1 MPERIQLT
9 GPPEQAA
16 AQLWAH
22 IQEKTMLNGEKLPKF
37 GSPEEAADV
46 YVEHRTI
53 EQLQKVLKDLITTLQ
68 KMRTEREDIFE
79 KNTALE
85 DAVGKLMKEKIYL
98 QRQLASAI
106 NAMTEQQKRM
116 AARLQEMAPE
126 PPRTALSERQSQATA
141 SSPLDQEHPQST
153 EPTLEASPQ

>member
-1 MPERIQLT
+1 MSERTFELS

-22 IQEKTMLNGEKLPKF
+22 IQEKTMLNGEKLKKF
-37 GSPEEAADV
+37 DSPEEAADV
-46 YVEHRTI
+46 YLEHLTR
-53 EQLQKVLKDLITTLQ
+53 EELEKVIKDLITTLQ

-79 KNTALE
+79 KNSALE
-85 DAVGKLMKEKIYL
+85 DAVGKLIKEKIYL

-116 AARLQEMAPE
+116 TARYHLNEQ
-126 PPRTALSERQSQATA
+126 QSQATA
-141 SSPLDQEHPQST
+141 LSQSDLEQKST
-153 EPTLEASPQ
+153 EQTLEVSPR

>member
-1 MPERIQLT
+1 MSERTFEIS

-22 IQEKTMLNGEKLPKF
+22 IQEKTMLNGEQLPKF
-37 GSPEEAADV
+37 DSPEKAAEV
-46 YVEHRTI
+46 YLEHLTR
-53 EQLQKVLKDLITTLQ
+53 EELEKVVKDLITTLQ

-79 KNTALE
+79 KNSALE
-85 DAVGKLMKEKIYL
+85 DAVGKLVKEKIYL

-116 AARLQEMAPE
+116 AARYHLNEQ
-126 PPRTALSERQSQATA
+126 QSQAKA
-141 SSPLDQEHPQST
+141 SSQKDLEPQST
-153 EPTLEASPQ
+153 EQTLEVSPQ

>member
-37 GSPEEAADV
+37 NSPEEA
-46 YVEHRTI
+46 VEEYIDYMTHEEL
-53 EQLQKVLKDLITTLQ
+53 EQVIRDLVKTLQ

-79 KNTALE
+79 KNSALE
-85 DAVGKLMKEKIYL
+85 DAVGKLIKEKIYL
-98 QRQLASAI
+98 QRQLASAV

-116 AARLQEMAPE
+116 AARVHQIIEQ
-126 PPRTALSERQSQATA
+126 QSQATA
-141 SSPLDQEHPQST
+141 SFQSDQEQKNT
-153 EPTLEASPQ
+153 EQTPEASVQ

>member
-1 MPERIQLT
+1 MSERITLT
-9 GPPEQAA
+9 GNSEEAA

-22 IQEKTMLNGEKLPKF
+22 IPEKTMLDGEKLPKF
-37 GSPEEAADV
+37 NSPEEAADV
-46 YVEHRTI
+46 YLEHLTREQVE
-53 EQLQKVLKDLITTLQ
+53 KVVKDLITTLQ

-106 NAMTEQQKRM
+106 SAMTEQQKRM
-116 AARLQEMAPE
+116 AARLHQLNEQ
-126 PPRTALSERQSQATA
+126 QSQAKA
-141 SSPLDQEHPQST
+141 SSQKDLEQKST
-153 EPTLEASPQ
+153 EQTLEASVQ

>member
-22 IQEKTMLNGEKLPKF
+22 IQEKTMLNGEKLKKF
-37 GSPEEAADV
+37 ESPEEAAEE
-46 YVEHRTI
+46 YLEHMTHEEM
-53 EQLQKVLKDLITTLQ
+53 EQLIKDLIKTLQ

-79 KNTALE
+79 KNSALE
-85 DAVGKLMKEKIYL
+85 DAVGKLIKEKIYL

-106 NAMTEQQKRM
+106 NSMTDQQKRM
-116 AARLQEMAPE
+116 AAKYDQLN
-126 PPRTALSERQSQATA
+126 ERQSQAKA
-141 SSPLDQEHPQST
+141 SSQSDLEQKST
-153 EPTLEASPQ
+153 EQTLEASVQ

>member
-1 MPERIQLT
+1 MSERTIELS

-22 IQEKTMLNGEKLPKF
+22 IQEKTMLNGEKLKKF
-37 GSPEEAADV
+37 DSPEKAADV
-46 YVEHRTI
+46 YLEHLTL
-53 EQLQKVLKDLITTLQ
+53 EEVTKVVKALITTLQ

-106 NAMTEQQKRM
+106 NSMTEQQKRM
-116 AARLQEMAPE
+116 AAKYDQLN
-126 PPRTALSERQSQATA
+126 ERQSQAKA
-141 SSPLDQEHPQST
+141 SSQSDLEQKST
-153 EPTLEASPQ
+153 EQTLEASPQ

>member
-22 IQEKTMLNGEKLPKF
+22 IQEKTMLNGEHLPKF
-37 GSPEEAADV
+37 DSPEKAADV
-46 YVEHRTI
+46 YLEHLTR
-53 EQLQKVLKDLITTLQ
+53 EELEKVIKDLITTLQ

-79 KNTALE
+79 KNSALE
-85 DAVGKLMKEKIYL
+85 DAVGKLVKEKIYL
-98 QRQLASAI
+98 QCQLAAAV

-116 AARLQEMAPE
+116 AARYHHLNEQ
-126 PPRTALSERQSQATA
+126 QSQATA
-141 SSPLDQEHPQST
+141 LSQMDPEQ
-153 EPTLEASPQ
+153 

>member
-22 IQEKTMLNGEKLPKF
+22 IQGKTMLNGEKLKKF
-37 GSPEEAADV
+37 ATPEEAAEEYLDHMTH
-46 YVEHRTI
+46 EEL
-53 EQLQKVLKDLITTLQ
+53 EQLIKDLIKTLQ

-106 NAMTEQQKRM
+106 NTMTEQQKRM
-116 AARLQEMAPE
+116 TARLKEITE
-126 PPRTALSERQSQATA
+126 LQSRATV
-141 SSPLDQEHPQST
+141 SSPSDLEQQST
-153 EPTLEASPQ
+153 EQTLEASLQ

>member
-1 MPERIQLT
+1 MQLT

-46 YVEHRTI
+46 YLEHLTI
-53 EQLQKVLKDLITTLQ
+53 EQLQKVLKDLITTLR

-79 KNTALE
+79 KNSALE

-116 AARLQEMAPE
+116 AARLQE
-126 PPRTALSERQSQATA
+126 LNERQSQAMA
-141 SSPLDQEHPQST
+141 LSPSDQELQST

>member
-22 IQEKTMLNGEKLPKF
+22 IQEKTMLNGEHLPKF
-37 GSPEEAADV
+37 DSPEKAADV
-46 YVEHRTI
+46 YLEHLTR
-53 EQLQKVLKDLITTLQ
+53 EELEKVVKDLITTLQ

-79 KNTALE
+79 KNSALE
-85 DAVGKLMKEKIYL
+85 DAVGKLIKEKIYL

-106 NAMTEQQKRM
+106 NSMTEQQKRM
-116 AARLQEMAPE
+116 AARYHQLNEQQSRAKVASQMD
-126 PPRTALSERQSQATA
+126 LERQN
-141 SSPLDQEHPQST
+141 T
-153 EPTLEASPQ
+153 EQILEASLQ

>member
-1 MPERIQLT
+1 MSERIQLT

-37 GSPEEAADV
+37 NSPEEA
-46 YVEHRTI
+46 VEEYIDYMTHEEL
-53 EQLQKVLKDLITTLQ
+53 EQVIKDLVKTLQ

-79 KNTALE
+79 KNSALE
-85 DAVGKLMKEKIYL
+85 DAVGKLVKEKIYS

-106 NAMTEQQKRM
+106 SSMTEQQKRT
-116 AARLQEMAPE
+116 AARMQYLAEQINEQ
-126 PPRTALSERQSQATA
+126 QSRAKVA
-141 SSPLDQEHPQST
+141 SQSDQEQKST
-153 EPTLEASPQ
+153 EQTPEASVQ

>member
-1 MPERIQLT
+1 MSERTIELS

-22 IQEKTMLNGEKLPKF
+22 LQEKTMLNGEKLPKF
-37 GSPEEAADV
+37 DSPEQAADV
-46 YVEHRTI
+46 YLEHLTLEEVKKI
-53 EQLQKVLKDLITTLQ
+53 VKALITTLQ

-79 KNTALE
+79 KNSALE
-85 DAVGKLMKEKIYL
+85 DAVGKLVKEKIYL

-116 AARLQEMAPE
+116 AARYHLTEQ
-126 PPRTALSERQSQATA
+126 QSQAKA
-141 SSPLDQEHPQST
+141 SSQKDLEPQST
-153 EPTLEASPQ
+153 EQT